1 IVGLKGHR
9 TTAKKWQT
17 TKDFNGISCLVGN
30 LTEPTDTSLWFLRLS
45 CRQASSL
52 FRPLSL
58 SKNTPFIHFTSLD
71 LCLSMALFAPLSSLF
86 KEPLSTN
93 PLIQLKSSSE
103 NFGEIEHTQFGILS
117 SSKSSPGLILKASRE
132 GPGLTQGLRSDK
144 LERIA
149 ETEKGNDVFDEMK
162 HRFLTFKKHTYME
175 NLDHYQN
182 LSNCQAPKFMVV
194 ACADSRVCPS
204 TILGFQPG
212 EAFTVR
218 NVANMVPPYESGP
231 SETKAALEFSVNF
244 LEVENIL
251 VIGHSCCGGIRALM
265 TMRDEADSSFIRS
278 WVFVAKSAKLSTEA
292 AASNLNFDQQCRH
305 CEKESINNSLLNLLT
320 YPWISEKV
328 IKGKLS
334 IHGGYYDFINCTF
347 EKWTLQYEGSNL
359 KEENGRYAVKN
370 QSFWC

>member
-1 IVGLKGHR
+1 
-9 TTAKKWQT
+9 
-17 TKDFNGISCLVGN
+17 
-30 LTEPTDTSLWFLRLS
+30 
-45 CRQASSL
+45 
-52 FRPLSL
+52 
-58 SKNTPFIHFTSLD
+58 
-71 LCLSMALFAPLSSLF
+71 MALFPPLSSLF
-86 KEPLSTN
+86 KEPLSTI
-93 PLIQLKSSSE
+93 PLLQFKSSSIFGCKE
-103 NFGEIEHTQFGILS
+103 NFGEIERTQFRILS

-132 GPGLTQGLRSDK
+132 GQGLTQGLRSDK

-162 HRFLTFKKHTYME
+162 RRFLTFKKHTYME
-175 NLDHYQN
+175 NFDHYKN
-182 LSNCQAPKFMVV
+182 LSNRQAPKFTVV

-218 NVANMVPPYESGP
+218 NVANMVPPYESEP

-265 TMRDEADSSFIRS
+265 TMPDEADSSSFIRS
-278 WVFVAKSAKLSTEA
+278 WVFVGKKAKLSTKA

-305 CEKESINNSLLNLLT
+305 CEKESINNSLLNMLT

-359 KEENGRYAVKN
+359 KEENGKFAVKN